1 MWTHW
6 RNMKKI
12 TPQLGTEISRQEP
25 ERKCKGN
32 RWEPYWKALVVWYQ
46 ALAVRCQVV
55 SCIMEAQFRVTKNDT
70 EYLFCFSKT
79 ACVIG
84 RQNLGG
90 CGKLSQLTASLFSIS
105 SPYFTA
111 IADGRL
117 RSSFSGSNSS
127 LWPWTGTGTRHYL
140 WWKSCTRDEVLV
152 SSEKSGRPDSWVRV
166 RYGIGSYMEWNGQS
180 HKCRSP
186 CLVLCIKI
194 CVPLSKVTKYEKEA
208 SMVAGWIKFDSCLL
222 HHFFNY
228 RVLLYSQEELEF
240 RMKEVQ
246 AQDVGPII
254 FYISQLISALIE
266 EISHRRFLYCQ
277 WLD

>member
-6 RNMKKI
+6 RNMKEI
-12 TPQLGTEISRQEP
+12 NPQLGTEISRQEP

-32 RWEPYWKALVVWYQ
+32 RWEPYWKALVVWFQ

-90 CGKLSQLTASLFSIS
+90 CGKLSKLTASLFSIG

-166 RYGIGSYMEWNGQS
+166 RYGIGSYIDITQNMLYAISRIHNGHKVVVCFRHATPS
-180 HKCRSP
+180 HYHHYAWLLACVEHEKCLPGISCRE
-186 CLVLCIKI
+186 
-194 CVPLSKVTKYEKEA
+194 CV
-208 SMVAGWIKFDSCLL
+208 
-222 HHFFNY
+222 
-228 RVLLYSQEELEF
+228 
-240 RMKEVQ
+240 
-246 AQDVGPII
+246 
-254 FYISQLISALIE
+254 
-266 EISHRRFLYCQ
+266 
-277 WLD
+277 